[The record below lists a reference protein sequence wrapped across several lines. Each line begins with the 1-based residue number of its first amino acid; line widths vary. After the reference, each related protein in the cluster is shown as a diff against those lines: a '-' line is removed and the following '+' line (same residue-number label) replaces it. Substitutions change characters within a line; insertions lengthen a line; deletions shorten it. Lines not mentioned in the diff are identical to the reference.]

1 MITKCIA
8 IHMRMTALFLCA
20 GRVLVT
26 CCLVTRTS
34 ARCLPAFSARL
45 VHTCHGLSITLAN
58 PSRVEGQATAAS
70 KAVRYKMYHNK
81 TNVYHYF
88 ITLLSDLPEF

>member
-1 MITKCIA
+1 MFSNSVADDT
-8 IHMRMTALFLCA
+8 HFLCE

-34 ARCLPAFSARL
+34 ARCLPAFSALL
-45 VHTCHGLSITLAN
+45 VHTCHGLSITLAS
-58 PSRVEGQATAAS
+58 PSSVEGQATAAS
-70 KAVRYKMYHNK
+70 KAVRYKMYQNK

-88 ITLLSDLPEF
+88 ITFII